1 MAYRSKFFPAPTE
14 ASSEVASSGSCSHFV
29 LHPPAFI
36 RAIREIRGSPPQIA
50 FCFFR
55 DAKLPPGKLATACQ
69 TMTCDFP
76 LPEFCISRTF
86 LSLKQLCAS
95 VQQTL

>member
-1 MAYRSKFFPAPTE
+1 MAYRSKSLPAPTE
-14 ASSEVASSGSCSHFV
+14 ASSEAASSESCSPFV
-29 LHPPAFI
+29 PHPSAFI

-50 FCFFR
+50 FNFFR
-55 DAKLPPGKLATACQ
+55 DAKLPPGKLVTACQ

-86 LSLKQLCAS
+86 LSLK
-95 VQQTL
+95 